1 VDTPSF
7 GSHEDDPMP
16 ANFASALITRL
27 AVSNHLDGED
37 IRAIQSLRIRE
48 RHLGAREIIVA
59 DGARPGECC
68 LIVEGFAS
76 RSKTTAEGE
85 RQVLSLHIPG
95 DIPDL
100 QSLHLG
106 IMDHDLVSLSPCTL
120 GFISHAELTEVTA
133 RRPHLAAALWRET
146 LIDGSIFRE
155 WIVNVG
161 RRAALPRM
169 AHLLIEVHE
178 RLEAIGRTRGGAFN
192 LPITQID
199 LGDCL
204 GLSVVHTNRT
214 LQALRGE
221 RLVETDRS
229 GFNLLDEERLKELAG
244 FDRTYLHLTPSG

>member
-1 VDTPSF
+1 
-7 GSHEDDPMP
+7 MP
-16 ANFASALITRL
+16 ANLASALITKL

-37 IRAIQSLRIRE
+37 IRAIQNLRIRE
-48 RHLGAREIIVA
+48 RHLGSREIIVA
-59 DGARPGECC
+59 DGDRPGECC

-76 RSKTTAEGE
+76 RSKTTAAGE

-106 IMDHDLVSLSPCTL
+106 IMDHDLISLSPCTL

-133 RRPHLAAALWRET
+133 RHPHLAAALWRET

-161 RRAALPRM
+161 RRAALQRM

-178 RLEAIGRTRGGAFN
+178 RLQAVGRTRGGEFS

-244 FDRTYLHLTPSG
+244 FDPTYLHLTPSG

>member
-1 VDTPSF
+1 
-7 GSHEDDPMP
+7 MP
-16 ANFASALITRL
+16 ANLASALITKL
-27 AVSNHLDGED
+27 SVSNHLDGED

-48 RHLGAREIIVA
+48 RHLAAREIIVA
-59 DGARPGECC
+59 DGTRPGDCC
-68 LIVEGFAS
+68 LIVEGFAL
-76 RSKTTAEGE
+76 RSKTTADGE
-85 RQVLSLHIPG
+85 RQVLSVHIPG

-100 QSLHLG
+100 QSLHLKV
-106 IMDHDLVSLSPCTL
+106 MDHDLVTLAPCTV
-120 GFISHAELTEVTA
+120 GFISHSEMTEVTA
-133 RRPHLAAALWRET
+133 RRPNLAAALWRES

-161 RRAALPRM
+161 RRAALQRM

-178 RLEAIGRTRGGAFN
+178 RLQAIGRTRGGQFT

-214 LQALRGE
+214 LQTLRAE
-221 RLVETDRS
+221 RLVETERS
-229 GFNLLDEERLKELAG
+229 VFNLLDQERLEELAG